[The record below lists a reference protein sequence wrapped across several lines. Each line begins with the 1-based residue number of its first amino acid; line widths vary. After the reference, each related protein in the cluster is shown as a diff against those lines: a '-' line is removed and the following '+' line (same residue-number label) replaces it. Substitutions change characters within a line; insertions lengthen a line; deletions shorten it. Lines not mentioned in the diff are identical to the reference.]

1 MGATLTKILIHITFS
16 TKHRR
21 SLLTPRNEPD
31 LYAYVG
37 GICRSMDSKLIAMN
51 GPADHVHLLVDL
63 SKCVTLADLLLN
75 IKRDSS
81 RWMHND
87 GGMKDF
93 AWQTG
98 YFGFSIGEST
108 VDAVKAY
115 IANQKE
121 HHKTVDFKD
130 EMRSLMRKY
139 RMEWNEQFVWD

>member
-1 MGATLTKILIHITFS
+1 
-16 TKHRR
+16 
-21 SLLTPRNEPD
+21 
-31 LYAYVG
+31 
-37 GICRSMDSKLIAMN
+37 
-51 GPADHVHLLVDL
+51 
-63 SKCVTLADLLLN
+63 VTLADLLLN

-81 RWMHND
+81 RWMHEV
-87 GGMKDF
+87 GGIGDF

-130 EMRSLMRKY
+130 TRGYVRPGLSA
-139 RMEWNEQFVWD
+139 

>member
-1 MGATLTKILIHITFS
+1 MGATLTKILIHVTFS

-21 SLLTPRNEPD
+21 SLLTPRIEPD

-87 GGMKDF
+87 GGMRDF

-108 VDAVKAY
+108 VDAVRAY

-139 RMEWNEQFVWD
+139 RMEWNERYVWD